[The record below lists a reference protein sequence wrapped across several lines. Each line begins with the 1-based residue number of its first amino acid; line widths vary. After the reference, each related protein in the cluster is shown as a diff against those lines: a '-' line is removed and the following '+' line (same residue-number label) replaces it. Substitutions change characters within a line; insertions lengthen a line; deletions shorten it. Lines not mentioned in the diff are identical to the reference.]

1 MIPNIKQMYFKL
13 DVKEG
18 MSQRNLMKK
27 YNLSR
32 AEVRYYIN
40 KLAPKEKK
48 DLKQVIKEMRDEFQK
63 SK

>member
-1 MIPNIKQMYFKL
+1 MYFKS
-13 DVKEG
+13 DAKEG

-48 DLKQVIKEMRDEFQK
+48 DLKQVIKEMRK
-63 SK
+63 

>member
-1 MIPNIKQMYFKL
+1 MYFKL
-13 DVKEG
+13 DVKQG

-32 AEVRYYIN
+32 AEVRHYIN

-48 DLKQVIKEMRDEFQK
+48 DLKQVIKEMRNDFQK
-63 SK
+63 PK